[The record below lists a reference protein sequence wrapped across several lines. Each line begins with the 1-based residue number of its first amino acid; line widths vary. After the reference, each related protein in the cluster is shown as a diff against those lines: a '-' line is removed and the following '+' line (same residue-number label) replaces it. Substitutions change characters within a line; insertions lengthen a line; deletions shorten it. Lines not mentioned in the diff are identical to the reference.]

1 MSDQCVGT
9 DTCSVATETEPD
21 CLGPCEPGTH
31 VNLDGIVWQ
40 ETENGREKIHNI
52 CYLNHCDAF
61 TIFRVILNFITAN
74 LNINYLYKNSNSLDL
89 NRFLLFKYNNWD
101 LAQVQEI
108 CLPFP
113 IHYRSPNSVSET
125 SCIHNV

>member
-1 MSDQCVGT
+1 MQGEGNGDGVSDQCVGT

-40 ETENGREKIHNI
+40 ETENGREKIHSI

-61 TIFRVILNFITAN
+61 TNFRVVLMLITAN
-74 LNINYLYKNSNSLDL
+74 LIINYLYKKTDTLDL
-89 NRFLLFKYNNWD
+89 NIFLLLIY
-101 LAQVQEI
+101 I
-108 CLPFP
+108 
-113 IHYRSPNSVSET
+113 
-125 SCIHNV
+125 